1 MELTMTDSVSL
12 CNLALTH
19 IGEMGGIASI
29 DPPEGSV
36 HAELC
41 AIYFPI
47 VLTEVLEDHQWSFA
61 RSRATLARLADDA
74 SDGRGRYA
82 LPTDYVTAID
92 LFDSSETRT
101 GFSLEVGVLLTNTD
115 SPELFYVSNA
125 VDFGRWPKKV
135 LTGMS
140 HLLASYLAGSLTRD
154 PKVISAQRNLYM
166 ARLAEAKAMDSN
178 SEKQTESITHDFVPA
193 WMRGR

>member
-125 VDFGRWPKKV
+125 VDFG
-135 LTGMS
+135 
-140 HLLASYLAGSLTRD
+140 
-154 PKVISAQRNLYM
+154 QRNLYM